1 MLPNQTMEPH
11 ARNFN
16 SRRHLPESKKRARRP
31 SLLTYTVRFRGSWA
45 RTRRI
50 RTPSPFTLLG
60 GRANTNE
67 ALMMMMS
74 KKNHKNNAKEEQ
86 AGRGG
91 RHVLATSPQHRGNP
105 KRIETSINNSI
116 LLLSDIL
123 MPTLKLKGKKVYAL
137 YCNSMEIFLFS
148 TSNFCFISPSR
159 YFLILF
165 FCILVLPW
173 QFFLKR
179 WVCVTSFIGALTEF
193 FWHLPEARRGK
204 TGDVSNFFVVGMVR
218 LFFRIRCFS
227 FECSF
232 SMSGPRTTR

>member
-1 MLPNQTMEPH
+1 
-11 ARNFN
+11 
-16 SRRHLPESKKRARRP
+16 
-31 SLLTYTVRFRGSWA
+31 
-45 RTRRI
+45 
-50 RTPSPFTLLG
+50 
-60 GRANTNE
+60 
-67 ALMMMMS
+67 MMMTS

-148 TSNFCFISPSR
+148 TTNFCFISPSR

-165 FCILVLPW
+165 FLYFGLTLTV
-173 QFFLKR
+173 FFLKR

-193 FWHLPEARRGK
+193 FWHLPEARGEKRA
-204 TGDVSNFFVVGMVR
+204 TFLIFCLLVW
-218 LFFRIRCFS
+218 
-227 FECSF
+227 
-232 SMSGPRTTR
+232 